1 MSNRHFKLL
10 MITGLFL
17 YGTLTIFPFLW
28 MVITSF
34 KPVGD
39 TFKLPPT
46 LMPSLLLTDHPFLN
60 FELVFQERNFL
71 RYFINSC
78 IVAILAAL
86 GQLFTCSL
94 AGFAFARIRF
104 PGKNLIYGV
113 LIATMFVPTEVT
125 IIPEFFLMRFFG
137 WLDTLLPLIVPSMLV
152 GAFGTLMMTE
162 YFKSVPRELE
172 EAAFIDGART
182 GHIFFYIFLPAAR
195 PALASLFVVAFIHN
209 WDELLRPVLYITNDD
224 WKTLPQ
230 ALMNFVSQYEA
241 EWTLLLTGSFIS
253 TLPLLLV
260 YLAAQKHVVQG
271 FVHSGIKG

>member
-10 MITGLFL
+10 MITGLL
-17 YGTLTIFPFLW
+17 AYGALTIFPFLW
-28 MVITSF
+28 MLITSF

-39 TFKLPPT
+39 TFKLPPS
-46 LMPSLLLTDHPFLN
+46 LIPSLLFTDHPFLN
-60 FELVFQERNFL
+60 FELVFQERNFF

-78 IVAILAAL
+78 IVAILASL

-94 AGFAFARIRF
+94 AGFAFARIVF
-104 PGKNLIYGV
+104 PGKKLIYVV
-113 LIATMFVPTEVT
+113 LVTTMFVPTEVV
-125 IIPEFFLMRFFG
+125 IIPEFFLMRYLG
-137 WLDTLLPLIVPSMLV
+137 WIDTLLPLIVPSLLV

-172 EAAFIDGART
+172 EAAFIDGARAF
-182 GHIFFYIFLPAAR
+182 HIFFYIYLPAAR

-209 WDELLRPVLYITNDD
+209 WDELLRPVLYITNNV

-230 ALMNFVSQYEA
+230 ALMNFVSQYES
-241 EWTLLLTGSFIS
+241 EWTLLLTGSLIS

-260 YLAAQKHVVQG
+260 YLVAQKYVVQG

>member
-1 MSNRHFKLL
+1 
-10 MITGLFL
+10 MITGLLL

-182 GHIFFYIFLPAAR
+182 GHIFFYIF
-195 PALASLFVVAFIHN
+195 HN
-209 WDELLRPVLYITNDD
+209 
-224 WKTLPQ
+224 
-230 ALMNFVSQYEA
+230 FHFCS
-241 EWTLLLTGSFIS
+241 
-253 TLPLLLV
+253 
-260 YLAAQKHVVQG
+260 
-271 FVHSGIKG
+271 

>member
-1 MSNRHFKLL
+1 MSKRDFKFVLLIGL
-10 MITGLFL
+10 MI
-17 YGTLTIFPFLW
+17 YGILTLFPFLW
-28 MVITSF
+28 MLITSF

-39 TFKLPPT
+39 TFKLPPS
-46 LMPSLLLTDHPFLN
+46 LMPSLLFSEHPFLN
-60 FELVFQERNFL
+60 FEMVFKERNFF

-78 IVAILAAL
+78 IVASLAAL

-94 AGFAFARIRF
+94 AGFAFARINFR
-104 PGKNLIYGV
+104 GKNIIYGV

-125 IIPEFFLMRFFG
+125 IIPEFFMMRSFG

-172 EAAFIDGART
+172 EAAFIDGARSLQ
-182 GHIFFYIFLPAAR
+182 IFLNVFIPAAR

-209 WDELLRPVLYITNDD
+209 WDELLRPVLYITNDN

-241 EWTLLLTGSFIS
+241 EWTLLLTGALIS

-260 YLAAQKHVVQG
+260 YISAKKHVVQG